1 MTSTLP
7 LIQGN
12 VLTYQQSDH
21 PTHVLVDTSDWY
33 AWLRTASTF
42 RFHSEQGSFTARKEH
57 AGSRRGGEY
66 WKAYRRRHG
75 KLYRVYLGKSEELT
89 LEQLKS
95 VAVVLASKGAGDG
108 SLHMPDVAGGT
119 RPSPEISSRASPPL
133 RRAIADPSPHE
144 AGLSKPRLSSLP
156 LPLTTLIGR
165 QQEVRAICDLLWH
178 PEVRL
183 LTLTGTGGVGKTRLA
198 LQIAQEVLEDFA
210 DGTYFVSLAPLCDPG
225 LVLPTITET
234 FGLRESADHPPLT
247 LLQAYLRDKH
257 LLLLLDN
264 FEQVVTAAPP
274 LVELLRT
281 CPHLKILVTSRT
293 LLRVSGE
300 REFSVSPLAVPD
312 LSHLPAT
319 EALSQYAA
327 VALFLQRAQ
336 ALKPDFQ
343 VTSTN
348 AGTLAEI
355 CVRLDGLPLALELA
369 AARINLL
376 SPAALLTRLSQR
388 FQVLTSGT
396 RDAPARQQT
405 LRNTIEWSY
414 RLLDVTEQRLFRRL
428 SVFVGGCTL
437 ETIEA
442 LSIALDGEAGPVLDG
457 VASLLDKSL
466 LHQREQGE
474 WEPRLMM
481 LETIRE
487 YGLEC
492 LTVQGEMETTQ
503 QAYAAYYLMLAEK
516 AKPELQGPQ
525 QDIWLERLEHEH
537 GNLRKVLGWLLEQ
550 EEIEK
555 ALRLGVALARFWE
568 VHGHLSEGYHWL
580 DRTLSSSQNIAVSLR
595 AWGLNEAAWF
605 VCLQG
610 KTDQAEKLLSESLSL
625 FRTLDDKRGSA
636 LALRRRGI
644 AARMR
649 GQYGE
654 AGSLA
659 QEALQLFNE
668 AGDRGGVAHVLL
680 LQAYLA
686 IDQGEYVK
694 AGLLLEECLSV
705 FRELGDK
712 RRKALVSVYLAQ
724 VLFAQGDPVRAQILA
739 QESMALAKPLGDKET
754 LALGFRL
761 CGQIAL
767 RQDDVVTARSLFAE
781 SLVLARERGHQWG
794 TAEVLSLLARTAT
807 IQGDYLE
814 ARTLFEESLA
824 LCREEGKEVGKPTIA
839 SCLEGLA
846 ELFLCQGE
854 SVWAVRLWGLS
865 EAFREAIGVPMLP
878 IERPDYERAVAAARR
893 HLGQRA
899 FAATWAQ
906 GRRMTL
912 EQVLVALRALP
923 PPIAAEP
930 VAAPP
935 TTKPA
940 VSPAGLTTREVEVLR
955 LVAQGLTDAQVAE
968 KLVISPRTV
977 NTHLKSIYGKI
988 QVTSRSAATRY
999 ALEHNLM

>member
-1 MTSTLP
+1 MTSTSP

-12 VLTYQQSDH
+12 TLTYHQSSQL
-21 PTHVLVDTSDWY
+21 VQLMVDTSEWY
-33 AWLRTASTF
+33 AWLEAASTF
-42 RFHSEQGSFTARKEH
+42 TFHSEQGTFTARKER

-95 VAVVLASKGAGDG
+95 VAVVLASKGEGDS
-108 SLHMPDVAGGT
+108 SLDMPGLRGGT
-119 RPSPEISSRASPPL
+119 RPSSEASSMTSTHL
-133 RRAIADPSPHE
+133 RRTTGDHSPQE
-144 AGLSKPRLSSLP
+144 AGLSKPWLAGLP
-156 LPLTTLIGR
+156 VPLTALIGR
-165 QQEVRAICDLLWH
+165 EQEVWVICDLLRQ

-183 LTLTGTGGVGKTRLA
+183 LTITGTGGVGKTRLA
-198 LQIAQEVLEDFA
+198 FQIAQELLDDFS
-210 DGTYFVSLAPLCDPG
+210 DGTYFVSLAPLSDPG
-225 LVLPTITET
+225 LVLPTITQT
-234 FGLRESADHPPLT
+234 FGLRESADHTPLT
-247 LLQAYLRDKH
+247 LLQAYLRNKH
-257 LLLLLDN
+257 LLFFLDN
-264 FEQVVTAAPP
+264 FEQVVTAAPL

-300 REFSVSPLAVPD
+300 HEFPVLPLAVPD
-312 LSHLPAT
+312 LKQLPESESLSH
-319 EALSQYAA
+319 YAA
-327 VALFLQRAQ
+327 VNLFLQRAQ

-343 VTSTN
+343 LTSTN
-348 AGTLAEI
+348 ARTIAEI
-355 CVRLDGLPLALELA
+355 CVHLDGLPLAIELA

-376 SPAALLTRLSQR
+376 TPQALLTRLSQR
-388 FQVLTSGT
+388 LQVLTSGT

-405 LRNTIEWSY
+405 LRNTMEWSY
-414 RLLDVTEQRLFRRL
+414 HLLDASEQRLFRRL
-428 SVFVGGCTL
+428 SVFVGGCIL
-437 ETIEA
+437 EAVEA
-442 LSIALDGEAGPVLDG
+442 LSVELDGEAGPVLDG

-466 LHQREQGE
+466 LQQREQGE

-492 LTVQGEMETTQ
+492 LTAHGEMETTL
-503 QAYAAYYLMLAEK
+503 QAYTAYYLMIAEQ

-525 QDIWLERLEHEH
+525 QDIWLERLEWEH

-568 VHGHLSEGYHWL
+568 VHGHLSEGYQWL
-580 DRTLSSSQNIAVSLR
+580 DRALSSSQNVAASLR

-610 KTDQAEKLLSESLSL
+610 KTDQAERLLSGSLSL

-644 AARMR
+644 VARMR

-659 QEALQLFNE
+659 LEALLLFKE
-668 AGDRGGVAHVLL
+668 VSDRGGVAHVLL

-686 IDQGEYVK
+686 MDQGEYVK

-705 FRELGDK
+705 FVELGDK
-712 RRKALVSVYLAQ
+712 RRMALVSVYLAH
-724 VLFAQGDPVRAQILA
+724 VIFAQGDPASAQTLA
-739 QESMALAKPLGDKET
+739 EESLALAKSLDDKET
-754 LALGFRL
+754 MALGLSL
-761 CGQIAL
+761 CGKIAL
-767 RQDDVVTARSLFAE
+767 RQDDVATAGSLFAK
-781 SLVLARERGHQWG
+781 SLANARERGHQG
-794 TAEVLSLLARTAT
+794 HTAEVLSLLARTAT
-807 IQGDYLE
+807 FQGDYVT
-814 ARTLFEESLA
+814 ARVLFEESLA
-824 LCREEGKEVGKPTIA
+824 LCAEVGKEVGKTTFA
-839 SCLEGLA
+839 ACLEGLA
-846 ELFLCQGE
+846 DLFLCQGE
-854 SVWAVRLWGLS
+854 SVWTIRLWGMS
-865 EAFREAIGVPMLP
+865 EVCREKTGVPMAP
-878 IERPDYERAVAAARR
+878 IERPDYEHSVAAARS
-893 HLGQRA
+893 HLGERA
-899 FAATWAQ
+899 FAATWAE

-912 EQVLVALRALP
+912 EQVLPAFTALP
-923 PPIAAEP
+923 PPIAAKP
-930 VAAPP
+930 VLAPP
-935 TTKPA
+935 TMKP
-940 VSPAGLTTREVEVLR
+940 VISPDGLTTREVEVLR

-977 NTHLKSIYGKI
+977 NSHLKSIYSKI
-988 QVTSRSAATRY
+988 QVSSRSAATVY
-999 ALEHNLM
+999 ALAHHLV